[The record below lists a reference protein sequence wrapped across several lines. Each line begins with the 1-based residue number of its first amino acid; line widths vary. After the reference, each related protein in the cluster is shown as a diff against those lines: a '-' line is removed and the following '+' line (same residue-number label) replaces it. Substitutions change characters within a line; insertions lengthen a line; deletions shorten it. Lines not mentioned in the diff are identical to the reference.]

1 MTLGEIELF
10 AKKYHAAEE
19 ELAEKIMALDKEL
32 KAIEARYLPVI
43 KRRFEAAAEAH
54 DALHA
59 AISQSPELFK
69 RPKTIVMHGVKCG
82 FGKGKGKVTI
92 EDAQNTVRLIEKHLS
107 EQADVL
113 IKTAKTPI
121 KTALAN
127 LSGAELK
134 KIGVTVEQA
143 GEQVVISL
151 VANVVEKIIAAF
163 RKQYMKNG
171 ESEMEEAA

>member
-1 MTLGEIELF
+1 MTLLDIETQ
-10 AKKYHAAEE
+10 AKAYHQAED
-19 ELAEKIMALDKEL
+19 ELAGKIVEMDKEL
-32 KAIEARYLPVI
+32 KAIEVRYLPMI
-43 KRRFEAAAEAH
+43 KRRFETAAAAY
-54 DALHA
+54 DTLNAGIA
-59 AISQSPELFK
+59 QSPELFLK
-69 RPKTIVMHGVKCG
+69 PKTIVLHGVKCG

-92 EDAQNTVRLIEKHLS
+92 ENSANTVRLIEKHLS

-113 IKTAKTPI
+113 IKTTKSPI

-151 VANVVEKIIAAF
+151 VASVVDKIIQAF

-171 ESEMEEAA
+171 EEMEEAA